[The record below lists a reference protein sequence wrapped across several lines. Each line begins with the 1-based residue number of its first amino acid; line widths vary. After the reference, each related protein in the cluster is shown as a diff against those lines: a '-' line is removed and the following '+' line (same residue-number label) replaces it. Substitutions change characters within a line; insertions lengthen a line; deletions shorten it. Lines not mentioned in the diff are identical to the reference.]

1 MHGSLLSA
9 IAAVVGL
16 GVGAQ
21 WLAWRFKLPSILLLL
36 VFGFLAGPVT
46 GLIDPVALQGDWLFP
61 FVSLAV
67 GIILF
72 EGGLSLRLD
81 ELREVGKAVLNLVTI
96 GVAITGVLAGLA
108 AFYLLGFSPGMAV
121 VIGSILTVTGP
132 TVVIPLLR
140 HVRPSGRVGTIGKW
154 EGITVDPI
162 GAIVAV
168 LALETVLLLNEPVAV
183 GGEEGLGTIVGHL
196 FEGLVKEA
204 VVGAGAGFLG
214 FALILFLLRRRLV
227 PDWLQNPISL
237 MTVVLV
243 FATANQLQD
252 EAGLVATTLMG
263 VMLANQRQVSV
274 RKIIEFKE
282 DLRVLLISTLFIVL
296 SARLEL
302 SALDFIGP
310 EWFVFLAVLMFAVR
324 PLSVWASAAGTKL
337 DWREIAFLSW
347 LAPRGIVAA
356 SVAALF
362 SFRLEEV
369 YPLESQALV
378 PLIFFVIVGTVAVYG
393 LTISPFARWLGLAQP
408 DPQGLVI
415 VGAHEWARRI
425 AQATQDAGF
434 RTLLLDANP
443 HNVATA
449 ERDGLEAERA
459 NVLAEGVVDE
469 LGLSGIGRM
478 LALTPNDEVNALAAL
493 AFGEVFESAEVYQL
507 TSREDDGSGDARLDL
522 TGPMHLRGRP
532 LFGKETTFA
541 ALNDRFR
548 HGDQI
553 ASIPVREGHTP
564 ARLRSEYGPAVLP
577 LFLIREKKLYLY
589 SDGQPGATPIPGDL
603 VLALV
608 NAQERAA
615 AEQAQERA
623 DVERAAAPP
632 LPDRPAP
639 LAPAEVPEPA
649 AAIAPEPGSAPA

>member
-1 MHGSLLSA
+1 MHGTLLLS

-21 WLAWRFKLPSILLLL
+21 WLAWRFRLPSILLLL

-46 GLIDPVALQGDWLFP
+46 GIVDPAALQGDWLFP

-81 ELREVGKAVLNLVTI
+81 ELGEVGKSVLNLVTI
-96 GVAITGVLAGLA
+96 GVAVTGVLAGLA
-108 AFYLLGFSPGMAV
+108 AYYLLGFSPGMAA

-140 HVRPSGRVGTIGKW
+140 HVRPAGRVGTIGKW

-168 LALETVLLLNEPVAV
+168 LALETVLLLHDPAK
-183 GGEEGLGTIVGHL
+183 GAGQEEGIGDVVGHL

-243 FATANQLQD
+243 FATANELQD

-302 SALDFIGP
+302 SALDYIGP
-310 EWFVFLAVLMFAVR
+310 EAFIFLAVLMFVVR
-324 PLSVWASAAGTKL
+324 PLSVWASAWGTKL
-337 DWREIAFLSW
+337 NWREIAFLSW

-362 SFRLEEV
+362 SFRLEAV
-369 YPLESQALV
+369 YPAESQALV
-378 PLIFFVIVGTVAVYG
+378 PIIFLVIVGTVAVYG
-393 LTISPFARWLGLAQP
+393 LTISPLARWLGLAQP
-408 DPQGLVI
+408 DPQGLVVI
-415 VGAHEWARRI
+415 GAHEWARRI
-425 AQATQDAGF
+425 AKATQEAGF

-443 HNVATA
+443 HNVAAA

-478 LALTPNDEVNALAAL
+478 LALTPNDEVNSLAAL
-493 AFGEVFESAEVYQL
+493 AFAEVFESAEVFQL
-507 TSREDDGSGDARLDL
+507 ASRGDGEDEGEV
-522 TGPMHLRGRP
+522 PIHLRGRP
-532 LFGKETTFA
+532 LFGKESTFA
-541 ALNDRFR
+541 SLNDRFR
-548 HGDQI
+548 RGDRI
-553 ASIPVREGHTP
+553 EAVRVREGHAP
-564 ARLRSEYGPAVLP
+564 GRLRTELGPNVLP
-577 LFLIREKKLYLY
+577 LFLIREKKLFLY
-589 SDGQPGATPIPGDL
+589 SDGQPDAAPVPGDT

-608 NAQERAA
+608 NADEHAEAEAARAEA
-615 AEQAQERA
+615 R
-623 DVERAAAPP
+623 PP
-632 LPDRPAP
+632 EGRSPDDRPAP
-639 LAPAEVPEPA
+639 LTADEVPEPSVA
-649 AAIAPEPGSAPA
+649 VEPEPSA